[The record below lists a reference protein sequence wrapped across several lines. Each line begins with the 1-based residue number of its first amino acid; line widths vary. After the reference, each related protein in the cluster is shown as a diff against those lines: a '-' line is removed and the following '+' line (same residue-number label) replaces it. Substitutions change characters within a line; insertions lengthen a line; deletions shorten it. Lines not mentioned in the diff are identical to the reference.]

1 MTKKRLNG
9 MQLAA
14 ILVAIVAVLVCGGL
28 TLLKQT
34 GYASANREYMLNE
47 VYLNSLKQEYAD
59 LCAVTPDV
67 DVDQEQ
73 RTSAVQAGQAVAGYQ
88 NDYLL
93 ATADVSAQA
102 KMGELMTRMQEYL
115 DDDSRDLSG
124 PWTSGWTTESQGRWR
139 FVTLYETADKVMP
152 VIWLFENKADNT
164 LLGYV
169 TGQYDTE
176 AKLFSRLSS
185 RQAKTESWMDAT
197 ITTTT
202 DGSEGSDIAP
212 VDAPLLPDDVYLD
225 ENGVLRNADGTEYRV
240 PEENT
245 EELMTGGVA
254 SVAGF
259 EEDMQAALERRRE
272 LLEGAEPSLAP
283 MERAGWENE

>member
-1 MTKKRLNG
+1 MTKKRLSG

-14 ILVAIVAVLVCGGL
+14 ILVAVVAVLVCGGL
-28 TLLKQT
+28 TMLKQH
-34 GYASANREYMLNE
+34 GYEAANREYMLNE
-47 VYLNSLKQEYAD
+47 VYLNSLKQEYVD
-59 LCAVTPDV
+59 LGAITPDV
-67 DVDQEQ
+67 DVDRAQ
-73 RTSAVQAGQAVAGYQ
+73 RASAVQAGQAVAGYQ

-93 ATADVSAQA
+93 ATSDVSAQA
-102 KMGELMTRMQEYL
+102 KMGELMTHMQEYL

-124 PWTSGWTTESQGRWR
+124 PWTSGWTTESQGQWR
-139 FVTLYETADKVMP
+139 FITLYETTDKVMP

-176 AKLFSRLSS
+176 AKLFSGLSS
-185 RQAKTESWMDAT
+185 RQAKTDSWMDTT

-202 DGSEGSDIAP
+202 DGSEHSDIAP

-225 ENGVLRNADGTEYRV
+225 ENGVLRNPDGTEYRV
-240 PEENT
+240 PEEG
-245 EELMTGGVA
+245 EGELVTGGAA

-259 EEDMQAALERRRE
+259 EEDMNAALERRRE
-272 LLEGAEPSLAP
+272 LLEGVEPSLAP
-283 MERAGWENE
+283 MDRAGWDNE